1 MFLPVRARRTHS
13 PAGGVKTVK
22 LFHGVILLCKNKTA
36 GSQVTS
42 RCDKRTLRLQKPLR
56 HFGKADGCY
65 ERRKTCTCTWACT
78 SASSS
83 CCGQTASYCF
93 LLSSVFCCWHSTPGG
108 RICQPGFSH
117 FVIFSKKEKFIT
129 SRFVNWTRFF
139 RISGDAQPQDCQVHC
154 EKKLK
159 KINPDFRQG

>member
-1 MFLPVRARRTHS
+1 MEWSSFFWKIKQREAKWLPAAISDTR
-13 PAGGVKTVK
+13 GFK
-22 LFHGVILLCKNKTA
+22 
-36 GSQVTS
+36 
-42 RCDKRTLRLQKPLR
+42 KPLR
-56 HFGKADGCY
+56 RFGKADGCFA
-65 ERRKTCTCTWACT
+65 RKKTCTCTWACT

-139 RISGDAQPQDCQVHC
+139 RISGAHSQKNNGNSPENMVYC
-154 EKKLK
+154 LYLW
-159 KINPDFRQG
+159 KIEVGSWIENFPAL